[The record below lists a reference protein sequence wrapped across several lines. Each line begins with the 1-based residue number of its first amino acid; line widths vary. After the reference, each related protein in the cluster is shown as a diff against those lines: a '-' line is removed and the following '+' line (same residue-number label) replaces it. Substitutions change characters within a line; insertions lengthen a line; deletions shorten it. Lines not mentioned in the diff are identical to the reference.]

1 MATTYKRVGSAK
13 NAVTDGVIGGY
24 AWTSKTLTFGFAKQD
39 IDKNGIDDFAEGD
52 WKDFYREIF
61 RDISAAVSL
70 TFRETTVA
78 GATLKQTL
86 LDTGGGGF
94 SGGPGPTEDTVTT
107 AVGIDPKSVKAAA
120 DIIRLGTFSDVWL
133 HEIAHSL
140 GLKHTHDSLAGPT
153 LPGVADEDDKGTG
166 LLNSSIYSV
175 MGYTY
180 AFWGEDN
187 PFTAA
192 RDFGATLN
200 AQPGSLGA
208 IDIAAL
214 QHMYGARAHNTGNNV
229 YRFSDDVDFNRG
241 YTTLWDTG
249 GIDTIAYAGT
259 SRAKIDLRA
268 ATLKAEIGGGG
279 WLSTSETL
287 TGGFTIANGVII
299 ENAKGGAAADILIGN
314 AVGNV
319 LDGGRGADQ
328 LRGLAGND
336 TYIVDNSGDR
346 VSEAAS
352 AGTDLV
358 KSSVTFTLGA
368 NIENLLLTG
377 PKGINGTGNGL
388 ANRLAGNAAANTLSG
403 AAGNDTL
410 DGGQGADTLVGG
422 AGNDTYI
429 VDNKGDKLVEAAN
442 AGTDLVK
449 SSISVTLAS
458 NVENLVLTGSAS
470 TSGKGNALSNA
481 ISGNAAANTLDGG
494 AGSDLLSGNAGRD
507 QFVFS
512 TALGASNID
521 HIRDF
526 SAVDDTIVLSSKIFT
541 ALMSGTLSA
550 GLFKDIAAAKVDASD
565 RLLYNSDTGALYYD
579 ADGSGGVKAVQFA
592 HLDNKAAIASADFF
606 VV

>member
-1 MATTYKRVGSAK
+1 MATTYKRVASSK

-24 AWTSKTLTFGFAKQD
+24 AWTSKTLTFGFTKQD

-52 WKDFYREIF
+52 WKDFYREMF
-61 RDISAAVSL
+61 ADIAACINV
-70 TFRETTVA
+70 TFRETAVA
-78 GATLKQTL
+78 DATLKQTL

-120 DIIRLGTFSDVWL
+120 EIIRLGTFSDVWL

-153 LPGVADEDDKGTG
+153 LPGVVDEDDKGTG

-187 PFTAA
+187 PFTKAK
-192 RDFGATLN
+192 DFGATLN

-214 QHMYGARAHNTGNNV
+214 QHMYGAKAHNTGNDL
-229 YRFSDDVDFNRG
+229 YRFSDNVDFNRG

-249 GIDTIAYAGT
+249 GNDTIAYTGT

-279 WLSTSETL
+279 WLSTSERL
-287 TGGFTIANGVII
+287 TGGFTIANSVVI
-299 ENAKGGAAADILIGN
+299 ENAEGGPAADILIGN

-319 LDGGRGADQ
+319 LDGGRGADALQ
-328 LRGLAGND
+328 GLAGND
-336 TYIVDNSGDR
+336 IYVVDNVGNR

-358 KSSVTFTLGA
+358 KSSISFTLGA
-368 NIENLLLTG
+368 NVENLLLTG
-377 PKGINGTGNGL
+377 SLAVNGTGNGL
-388 ANRLAGNAAANTLSG
+388 ANRLTGNAAANTLSG
-403 AAGNDTL
+403 AAGSDTL
-410 DGGQGADTLVGG
+410 DGGQGADSLTGG
-422 AGNDTYI
+422 TGNDTYV
-429 VDNKGDKLVEAAN
+429 VDNKGDKVIEEAN
-442 AGTDLVK
+442 AGTDVVR
-449 SSISVTLAS
+449 SSISLALAA
-458 NVENLVLTGSAS
+458 NIENLVLTGNAAV
-470 TSGKGNALSNA
+470 SGKGNALSNA
-481 ISGNAAANTLDGG
+481 IAGNAAANTLDGG
-494 AGSDLLSGNAGRD
+494 AGSDMLSGNAGKD

-512 TALGASNID
+512 TALGATNVD
-521 HIRDF
+521 HLRDF
-526 SAVDDTIVLSSKIFT
+526 SAIDDTIVLTSKIFM
-541 ALMSGTLSA
+541 ALTPGTLSA

-565 RLLYNSDTGALYYD
+565 RLLYDGDTGALFYD
-579 ADGSGGVKAVQFA
+579 ADGSGAGKAVQFA
-592 HLDNKAAIASADFF
+592 VLGNKAAITSADFF
-606 VV
+606 IV

>member
-1 MATTYKRVGSAK
+1 MATYKRVASSK

-24 AWTSKTLTFGFAKQD
+24 AWTSKTLTFGFTKQD
-39 IDKNGIDDFAEGD
+39 IDKNGVDDFAEGD
-52 WKDFYREIF
+52 WKDFYREMF
-61 RDISAAVSL
+61 ADIAACINV
-70 TFRETTVA
+70 TFRET
-78 GATLKQTL
+78 ATANASLKQTL

-214 QHMYGARAHNTGNNV
+214 QHMYGARAHNTGNDL
-229 YRFSDDVDFNRG
+229 YRFNDDVDFNRG

-249 GIDTIAYAGT
+249 GNDTIAYTGT

-287 TGGFTIANGVII
+287 TGGFTIANSVVI

-314 AVGNV
+314 AAGNV

-328 LRGLAGND
+328 LQGLTGND

-358 KSSVTFTLGA
+358 KSSVSFTLGA
-368 NIENLLLTG
+368 NVENLLLAGTL
-377 PKGINGTGNGL
+377 GINGTGNGL
-388 ANRLAGNAAANTLSG
+388 ANRLTGNAAANILSG
-403 AAGNDTL
+403 GAGNDTL
-410 DGGQGADTLVGG
+410 DGGQGADNLVGG
-422 AGNDTYI
+422 SGSDAYI
-429 VDNKGDKLVEAAN
+429 VDKKGDKVVEAVN

-449 SSISVTLAS
+449 SSISLTLAA
-458 NVENLVLTGSAS
+458 NVENLVLTGNAS
-470 TSGKGNALSNA
+470 ISGKGNALANA
-481 ISGNAAANTLDGG
+481 ITGNAAANTLDGG

-512 TALGASNID
+512 TALGASNVD
-521 HIRDF
+521 HIRDL
-526 SAVDDTIVLSSKIFT
+526 SAMDDTIVLSSKIFT
-541 ALMSGTLSA
+541 TLMPGTLSP
-550 GLFKDIAAAKVDASD
+550 GLFKEVAAAKVDASD
-565 RLLYNSDTGALYYD
+565 RILYDSRTGALFYD
-579 ADGSGGVKAVQFA
+579 ADGSAAGKAVQFA
-592 HLDNKAAIASADFF
+592 HLDNKAAITSADFF
-606 VV
+606 IV

>member
-1 MATTYKRVGSAK
+1 
-13 NAVTDGVIGGY
+13 
-24 AWTSKTLTFGFAKQD
+24 
-39 IDKNGIDDFAEGD
+39 GIDDFAEGD
-52 WKDFYREIF
+52 WKDFYREMF
-61 RDISAAVSL
+61 ADIAACINV
-70 TFRETTVA
+70 TFREANVA
-78 GATLKQTL
+78 DATLKQTL

-94 SGGPGPTEDTVTT
+94 SGGPGPTEDSVTT
-107 AVGIDPKSVKAAA
+107 AVGIDPKGVKAAA

-187 PFTAA
+187 PFTNA

-214 QHMYGARAHNTGNNV
+214 QHMYGAKAHNTGNNV
-229 YRFSDDVDFNRG
+229 YRFSDNVDFNRG

-249 GIDTIAYAGT
+249 GNDTIAYTGT

-287 TGGFTIANGVII
+287 TGGFTIANGVVI
-299 ENAKGGAAADILIGN
+299 ENAKGGPAADILIGN
-314 AVGNV
+314 AAGNV
-319 LDGGRGADQ
+319 LDGGRGADRLQ
-328 LRGLAGND
+328 GLAGND

-346 VSEAAS
+346 ASEAAS

-358 KSSVTFTLGA
+358 KSSVSFTLGA

-377 PKGINGTGNGL
+377 SLSANGTGNAL
-388 ANRLAGNAAANTLSG
+388 ANRLIGNSAANTLGG
-403 AAGNDTL
+403 ASGND
-410 DGGQGADTLVGG
+410 
-422 AGNDTYI
+422 
-429 VDNKGDKLVEAAN
+429 
-442 AGTDLVK
+442 
-449 SSISVTLAS
+449 
-458 NVENLVLTGSAS
+458 
-470 TSGKGNALSNA
+470 
-481 ISGNAAANTLDGG
+481 TLDGG
-494 AGSDLLSGNAGRD
+494 AGSDVLSGNAGRD

-512 TALGASNID
+512 TALGSSNVD

-526 SAVDDTIVLSSKIFT
+526 SAIEDTIVLSSKIFST
-541 ALMSGTLSA
+541 LVPGTLSS
-550 GLFKDIAAAKVDASD
+550 GPFEDIAAAKVDAND
-565 RLLYNSDTGALYYD
+565 RLLYDSETGALFYD
-579 ADGSGGVKAVQFA
+579 ADGSGAGKAVKFA
-592 HLDNKAAIASADFF
+592 HFDNKAAITSADFF
-606 VV
+606 IV

>member
-24 AWTSKTLTFGFAKQD
+24 AWTSKTLTFGFAEQD

-52 WKDFYREIF
+52 WKDFYREMF
-61 RDISAAVSL
+61 KDISACINV
-70 TFRETTVA
+70 TFRETAVA
-78 GATLKQTL
+78 NATLKQTL

-140 GLKHTHDSLAGPT
+140 GLKHTHDSIAGPT
-153 LPGVADEDDKGTG
+153 LPGVVDEDDKGTG

-187 PFTAA
+187 PFTTAK
-192 RDFGATLN
+192 DFGATLN

-214 QHMYGARAHNTGNNV
+214 QHMYGARAHNTGNDL

-249 GIDTIAYAGT
+249 GNDTIAYTGT

-287 TGGFTIANGVII
+287 TGGFTIANGVVI
-299 ENAKGGAAADILIGN
+299 ENAKGGPAADILIGN
-314 AVGNV
+314 AAGNI

-328 LRGLAGND
+328 LQGLTGND

-358 KSSVTFTLGA
+358 KSSVSSTLGA
-368 NIENLLLTG
+368 NVENLLLTG
-377 PKGINGTGNGL
+377 SLSINGTGNGL
-388 ANRLAGNAAANTLSG
+388 ANKLTGNAAANVLSG
-403 AAGNDTL
+403 AAGND
-410 DGGQGADTLVGG
+410 A
-422 AGNDTYI
+422 
-429 VDNKGDKLVEAAN
+429 
-442 AGTDLVK
+442 
-449 SSISVTLAS
+449 
-458 NVENLVLTGSAS
+458 
-470 TSGKGNALSNA
+470 
-481 ISGNAAANTLDGG
+481 LDGG
-494 AGSDLLSGNAGRD
+494 AGSDLLSGNAGKD

-512 TALGASNID
+512 TALGGSNVD

-526 SAVDDTIVLSSKIFT
+526 SAIDDMFVLSSRIFT
-541 ALMSGTLSA
+541 ALTPGTLSL
-550 GLFKDIAAAKVDASD
+550 GLFKDAAVAKVDATD
-565 RLLYNSDTGALYYD
+565 RLLYNSKTGGLFYD
-579 ADGSGGVKAVQFA
+579 ADGSGAGKAVQFA
-592 HLDNKAAIASADFF
+592 VLDNKAAITSADFF
-606 VV
+606 IV